1 MTKKKRLLKEP
12 VGIKYMK
19 IRKTKFKVGTKE
31 GMDVREGSVGY
42 SFPFMIHREEGKTLW
57 SVSHIA
63 TGYMIRS
70 VPKLKEA
77 RRMVEQL
84 KPYKVFLMPTIET
97 WQKALTRFREEERE
111 EYKKMMKIVSGEIK

>member
-1 MTKKKRLLKEP
+1 
-12 VGIKYMK
+12 MK

-97 WQKALTRFREEERE
+97 WQKALTRFREQERE

>member
-1 MTKKKRLLKEP
+1 MQDPILTKKKRLLKEP

-84 KPYKVFLMPTIET
+84 KPYKVF
-97 WQKALTRFREEERE
+97 
-111 EYKKMMKIVSGEIK
+111 